1 VSLGLLAGLLGASPA
16 RAGDV
21 LRATLRSDVPDHHN
35 LGELG
40 TQHAPTMAFD
50 VREGQRLHRFG
61 SGFAQRGIGCH
72 VQDVFAKYFGGW
84 TNDGPK
90 PDVDLPPIP
99 LNAAS
104 STVVPDTSRVQ
115 STATLAQTLGLV
127 RSDPDYYALELGN
140 HVLGGAFYATRLY
153 RDLREQTGLVYYVSS
168 GFQVRKTRSFYALS
182 FGCDPPNV
190 SRTRAIVVRD
200 LERMRATPVD
210 AGELEQAK
218 ALLLREIPLAES
230 SGEEIA
236 RGLLSRATD
245 ELPLDEPTQAAR
257 RYLTLTAEQVR
268 DAFAR
273 WLRPQALV
281 EVTQGPTPQ

>member
-1 VSLGLLAGLLGASPA
+1 L
-16 RAGDV
+16 
-21 LRATLRSDVPDHHN
+21 T
-35 LGELG
+35 
-40 TQHAPTMAFD
+40 
-50 VREGQRLHRFG
+50 
-61 SGFAQRGIGCH
+61 
-72 VQDVFAKYFGGW
+72 
-84 TNDGPK
+84 
-90 PDVDLPPIP
+90 
-99 LNAAS
+99 
-104 STVVPDTSRVQ
+104 
-115 STATLAQTLGLV
+115 
-127 RSDPDYYALELGN
+127 
-140 HVLGGAFYATRLY
+140 
-153 RDLREQTGLVYYVSS
+153 
-168 GFQVRKTRSFYALS
+168 

-190 SRTRAIVVRD
+190 SRARAIVVRD

-230 SGEEIA
+230 SGVEIA